1 MKMLSDACFDFV
13 TFTEEGRPVAESAKE
28 FLRRVEGYGVPDYPV
43 GYPPEHIEALKKA
56 ARALLANPEDKQLTE
71 QLIALATAVQ
81 VHYDSDG
88 KEPLHLP
95 IS

>member
-13 TFTEEGRPVAESAKE
+13 TFMEEGRPVAESAKE
-28 FLRRVEGYGVPDYPV
+28 FLSAVERYGAPDDPV

-56 ARALLANPEDKQLTE
+56 ARALLANPEDKQFTE

>member
-1 MKMLSDACFDFV
+1 MEMLSDACFHFV
-13 TFTEEGRPVAESAKE
+13 YLMEERRPIAEAAME
-28 FLRRVEGYGVPDYPV
+28 FLSHVERYGAPDHPV

-56 ARALLANPEDKQLTE
+56 AHAVLANPEDKQLVE